1 MPAFDHRRLA
11 AMLRKE
17 MKQIVRDPSTI
28 LIALVLP
35 LILIFLFGYA
45 ISLDTGRTRIGV
57 ALEDSSAPA
66 LGLAQAYQRSRWFDV
81 AMARSIAPLKPLLV
95 NDDIRAVIVI
105 PTDFG
110 RRQARASGAAIQ
122 IISDGSLLQTA
133 NFVAAYA
140 DGVRASWAGDEA
152 AVGGRRPA
160 PAIAV
165 DTRYWFNPELR
176 SRYFLVPGAIVMTMV
191 GTLLTALVVAREW
204 ERGTMEAIMA
214 TPASMAEFLASKI
227 LPYFALGLASMTL
240 CTLIAIFAFGVP
252 FRGSILALLLI
263 ASAFLMPALG
273 QGLLIS
279 AAAKNQFVASQ
290 IALLSGFLF
299 EINSMP
305 APIRAITHIVP
316 ARFLIPSL
324 QTVFVAGDQWSLFLP
339 DIAAMLAFGAFFFA
353 LSFHVTRKRLD

>member
-81 AMARSIAPLKPLLV
+81 TMARSIAPLKPLLV
-95 NDDIRAVIVI
+95 NDDIRAIIVI

-110 RRQARASGAAIQ
+110 RRQARAGGAAIQ
-122 IISDGSLLQTA
+122 IITDGSLPQTA

-140 DGVRASWAGDEA
+140 EGVRASWAGDEA
-152 AVGGRRPA
+152 AVGDRGPA

-176 SRYFLVPGAIVMTMV
+176 SRYFLVPGAIAIVMTMV

-214 TPASMAEFLASKI
+214 TPVSMAEFLASKI
-227 LPYFALGLASMTL
+227 LPYFVLGLASMTL

-263 ASAFLMPALG
+263 ASAFL
-273 QGLLIS
+273 
-279 AAAKNQFVASQ
+279 
-290 IALLSGFLF
+290 
-299 EINSMP
+299 
-305 APIRAITHIVP
+305 
-316 ARFLIPSL
+316 
-324 QTVFVAGDQWSLFLP
+324 
-339 DIAAMLAFGAFFFA
+339 
-353 LSFHVTRKRLD
+353 